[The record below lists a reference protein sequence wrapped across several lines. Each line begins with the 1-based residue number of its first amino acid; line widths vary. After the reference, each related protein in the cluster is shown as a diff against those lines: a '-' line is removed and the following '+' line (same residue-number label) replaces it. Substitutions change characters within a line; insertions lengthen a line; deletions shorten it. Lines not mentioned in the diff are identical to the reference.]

1 MSATTKMIF
10 QDATDIESDK
20 NYQTARHLAH
30 RLSDKVKADHS
41 VIDDLEA
48 EGPVEEYLVV
58 PSTEVPAGKSKH
70 GFKSKALYTA
80 RPGTV
85 TYMQYK
91 SEAESAGVAVMG
103 KKEWTAQ
110 GCLSYSRQIL
120 NQYGDERGHEMLS
133 KAKHKGPRP
142 PKEIAVA
149 HVGEASVDMP
159 TRGKTRLVWEIA
171 DGLVTNGVSAARN
184 VIIEACI
191 EQGVNKATA
200 ATQYSA
206 WVRARREAK

>member
-1 MSATTKMIF
+1 MLL
-10 QDATDIESDK
+10 QDANDISSDK

-30 RLSDKVKADHS
+30 RLADKTKVDHS
-41 VIDDLEA
+41 VVDDLEA
-48 EGPVEEYLVV
+48 EGLVEEYLVV
-58 PSTEVPAGKSKH
+58 PSTEVPAGLSKH

-85 TYMQYK
+85 TYLQYK
-91 SEAESAGVAVMG
+91 SEAESAGVSVMG
-103 KKEWTAQ
+103 KKEWARA
-110 GCLSYSRQIL
+110 GRLSYSRQIM
-120 NQYGDERGHEMLS
+120 NQYGDERGAEMLS
-133 KAKHKGPRP
+133 KAKIKGVKRTR
-142 PKEIAVA
+142 EIAVA
-149 HVGEASVDMP
+149 HLGEASVDMP

-171 DGLVTNGVSAARN
+171 DGLAKDGVSAPRN

-206 WVRARREAK
+206 WVRARREGGK